1 MRLLACYDDVVA
13 CICEEMDR
21 TAAGDRVEFSVYVLE
36 PGESTERVLRSMRRA
51 ARRGV
56 RVDCSLDCSVISQFT
71 RWCEG
76 TETWAD
82 RLTALAAEFPGVVT
96 FAPRRVPTHA
106 KYVMCHR
113 VGSTSTAVFGGVN
126 IGDRFRDW
134 RDFAIRAEGADAVG
148 ALAVSVNGAVD
159 ERTHLSEWEKRDGG
173 APVSVSVSTL
183 VGRVQTS
190 ASRLQSRASRLSRK
204 VRSTIASRTVGSRY
218 RDARSDAAARA
229 AGVGFVSN
237 RPSGFDVV
245 AWAAPWW
252 RTFPGRFDV
261 LPALEALMADERYD
275 SYRVAAAYVDGAGVN
290 VLEAALR
297 RGADVTL
304 VMPRTPNVY
313 GEANK
318 KALRRLVDEDAK
330 RAEGG
335 GSRGRLRA
343 YVCDDMLHAKV
354 FLATSSRRLAPDAAM
369 VGSCNLKRRSFG
381 QFAELNALITQ
392 ARCTKQLG
400 EEMEK
405 LVRDSEEVTSG
416 SEALVFEEPRATVE
430 EWLG

>member
-1 MRLLACYDDVVA
+1 LLACYDDVVA

-159 ERTHLSEWEKRDGG
+159 ERTHLPEREKRDGG

-204 VRSTIASRTVGSRY
+204 VRRTIASRSVGSRY

-290 VLEAALR
+290 VLEA
-297 RGADVTL
+297 
-304 VMPRTPNVY
+304 
-313 GEANK
+313 
-318 KALRRLVDEDAK
+318 ALRRLVDEDAK